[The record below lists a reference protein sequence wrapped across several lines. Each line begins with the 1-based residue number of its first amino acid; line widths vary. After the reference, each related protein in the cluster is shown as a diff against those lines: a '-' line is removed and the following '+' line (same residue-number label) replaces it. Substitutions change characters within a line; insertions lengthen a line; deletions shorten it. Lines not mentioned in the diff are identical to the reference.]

1 MKRKVVIISLVLL
14 ISIITSITIRSLKDD
29 SNLSFFEKTIKDSVN
44 VVCKV
49 ITSPVK
55 VIKKEIDFYKEK
67 KDLYKKY
74 VTLLNKVE
82 KTDLYK
88 SQIEELQKELAE
100 YKSILELNDSLSEY
114 TYVNST
120 VINRNIG
127 YFYNS
132 LTIDKGSKSGIDKG
146 YAVIVSNGLIGKVV
160 KVSNFSSSVKLLTTD
175 ELNDK
180 ISIKISTT
188 DGYVFGL
195 LSGYDK
201 DKDVYKIEGV
211 TNISNIKPND
221 KVTTT
226 GLSDSFSS
234 GILIGKVEKVT
245 SDEYDLNKIIEVKP
259 SVDFSDI
266 EVVTVIKRK
275 ALK

>member
-146 YAVIVSNGLIGKVV
+146 DAVIVSNGLIGKVV

-175 ELNDK
+175 ELSDK